1 MILSGK
7 IVHGKHL
14 GRTIGFPT
22 ANLESDSPFPGARGV
37 YAGYFRAQGGER
49 VPCMVNIGSHPT
61 APEGAPTLEANLLD
75 FSGDLNGLQAEIE
88 LVEFLRPERRFPS
101 LDALKAQLALDREHT
116 RAALAMHKG

>member
-22 ANLESDSPFPGARGV
+22 ANLESDSPFPGTRGV
-37 YAGYFRAQGGER
+37 YAGYFRTQGGKR
-49 VPCMVNIGSHPT
+49 IPCMVNIGSHPT
-61 APEGAPTLEANLLD
+61 APEGAPTIEANLLD
-75 FSGDLNGLQAEIE
+75 FSGDLYGVQAEIE

-116 RAALAMHKG
+116 REALARLDK